1 MVDGINGIKD
11 LIGKGL
17 DATKGSTEVTGENRA
32 DFAKALKNAISSVNN
47 VQKDADIAVEKFA
60 KGDASLHETMIAIE
74 KAGVS
79 FQLMLQVR
87 NKIVSAYEEIMRT
100 QI

>member
-1 MVDGINGIKD
+1 MVDGINDIKGA
-11 LIGKGL
+11 IGKQL
-17 DATKGSTEVTGENRA
+17 NSAEPQKVSKEERA
-32 DFAKALKNAISSVNN
+32 DFAKALKEAINSVND
-47 VQKDADIAVEKFA
+47 VQKDADVAVEKFA
-60 KGDASLHETMIAIE
+60 RGDASIHETMIAIE

-87 NKIVSAYEEIMRT
+87 NKIVSAYEDIMRT

>member
-1 MVDGINGIKD
+1 MVDGINNI
-11 LIGKGL
+11 KGL
-17 DATKGSTEVTGENRA
+17 INEQLKASAPQKVSGEERA
-32 DFAKALKNAISSVNN
+32 DFAKALNEAINSVND
-47 VQKDADIAVEKFA
+47 VQKDANASVEKFA
-60 KGDASLHETMIAIE
+60 RGDASIHETMIAVE

-87 NKIVSAYEEIMRT
+87 NKIVTAYEDIMRT

>member
-1 MVDGINGIKD
+1 MVDGINDIKGIINKQ
-11 LIGKGL
+11 L
-17 DATKGSTEVTGENRA
+17 GSTNPQNVSKAERA
-32 DFAKALKNAISSVNN
+32 DFAKALKDAISSVND
-47 VQKDADIAVEKFA
+47 VQKDADVAVEKFA
-60 KGDASLHETMIAIE
+60 SGSASLHETMIAIE

-87 NKIVSAYEEIMRT
+87 NKIVSAYEDIMRT

>member
-1 MVDGINGIKD
+1 MVDGINDIKD
-11 LIGKGL
+11 IIGKQL
-17 DATKGSTEVTGENRA
+17 NSAAPEKVSKEERA
-32 DFAKALKNAISSVNN
+32 DFARALQDAISSVND
-47 VQKDADIAVEKFA
+47 VQKSADVAVEKFA
-60 KGDASLHETMIAIE
+60 SGDASLHETMIAIE